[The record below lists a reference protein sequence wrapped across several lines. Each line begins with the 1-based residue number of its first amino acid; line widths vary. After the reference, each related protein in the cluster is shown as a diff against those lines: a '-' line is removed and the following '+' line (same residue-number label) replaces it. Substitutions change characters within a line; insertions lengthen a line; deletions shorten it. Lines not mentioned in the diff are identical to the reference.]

1 MATEDLRNS
10 VELRDISSSLHSQ
23 LSWECRNQSREAA
36 EVRRVGG
43 RERLRLVVRAVLGAL
58 LFLAVLGC
66 VTFSKLSLLALADKL
81 RSMTVNS
88 TKQEVTIFDVAS
100 LYIILT
106 LLVDQ

>member
-1 MATEDLRNS
+1 M
-10 VELRDISSSLHSQ
+10 
-23 LSWECRNQSREAA
+23 
-36 EVRRVGG
+36 RRVGG

-88 TKQEVTIFDVAS
+88 TKQEVTLAT
-100 LYIILT
+100 YIKARSQIADIWNHDFT
-106 LLVDQ
+106 LFKNTALVLLRS